1 MIEDDGVLRD
11 DHPFNVRCSP
21 QDGNN
26 SFQRCIYDR
35 DSRVIEDFRDN
46 RAPQEDTDRITDESR
61 MMSRV
66 DRLTEVD

>member
-1 MIEDDGVLRD
+1 MIEDDGAQD
-11 DHPFNVRCSP
+11 FPINVRCSP

-35 DSRVIEDFRDN
+35 DSRIIEDFRDDRVPAEN
-46 RAPQEDTDRITDESR
+46 FDKATDDSS
-61 MMSRV
+61 MMSRS

>member
-1 MIEDDGVLRD
+1 M
-11 DHPFNVRCSP
+11 FS

-35 DSRVIEDFRDN
+35 DSRIIEDFRDDRVPAEN
-46 RAPQEDTDRITDESR
+46 FDKATDDSS
-61 MMSRV
+61 MMSRS